1 MKIPFEIV
9 SLKGDAIYWSNDF
22 EKVSKGLYLP
32 SCNGFISHGGWGNMT
47 FQFYDAV
54 DFSIWY
60 SRYHIRSRNT
70 FKALTD
76 TPLLEFSLQL
86 DQPGTF
92 NTKQLGHQTI
102 KNSQFN
108 IFFLPYM
115 ESRAG
120 FDAGQLTTTLDI
132 HCSFDYLNSLSK
144 YFPDIVIP
152 FLDKVAGKEPTLVFP
167 APLYA
172 TGFMLQLAGNIIHL
186 LRSRVLN
193 TFLLDL
199 NVQSLLSYALTCKYE
214 LNPKTKRF
222 SLEQIGRIHAIRLQ
236 LETDF
241 TNIPNL
247 SALAKEAHMSKTIF
261 KRLFK
266 LEVGESPYHFWAVK
280 RMEIARSR
288 ILSSK
293 DSISTISFD
302 LGFPGVSNFSKAFKN
317 HFGISP
323 SDLREEKS

>member
-1 MKIPFEIV
+1 MKIPFEIT
-9 SLKGDAIYWSNDF
+9 SLKGDLIHWSNDF

-47 FQFYDAV
+47 FQFYESEG
-54 DFSIWY
+54 FSIWY
-60 SRYHIRSRNT
+60 SRYHIKSRNT
-70 FKALTD
+70 FKALAD

-86 DQPGTF
+86 DQPGSF

-132 HCSFDYLNSLSK
+132 HCSFDYLNALSK

-152 FLDKVAGKEPTLVFP
+152 FLDKVAGEKPSLIFP

-186 LRSRVLN
+186 LRSKVLN

-214 LNPKTKRF
+214 LNSKTKRF

-236 LETDF
+236 LEKDF
-241 TNIPNL
+241 TSIPNL

-261 KRLFK
+261 KHLFK

-280 RMEIARSR
+280 RMETARSR

-323 SDLREEKS
+323 TDLRDNKS

>member
-1 MKIPFEIV
+1 MASPFEIT
-9 SLKGDAIYWSNDF
+9 SLKADLIQWSENVELMD
-22 EKVSKGLYLP
+22 KGIYLP
-32 SCNGFISHGGWGNMT
+32 SCKGFIAHGGWGNMT
-47 FQFYDAV
+47 FQFYEAV
-54 DFSIWY
+54 GFSIWY
-60 SRYHIRSRNT
+60 SRYHIRTRNT
-70 FKALTD
+70 FKALAD

-86 DQPGTF
+86 DQPGSF

-115 ESRAG
+115 ESRAS

-132 HCSFDYLNSLSK
+132 HCSFDYLSTLAK
-144 YFPDIVIP
+144 YFPDIIIP

-186 LRSRVLN
+186 LRSKTLN
-193 TFLLDL
+193 LFLLEL

-236 LETDF
+236 LEKDF
-241 TNIPNL
+241 TSIPNL
-247 SALAKEAHMSKTIF
+247 ASLAKEAHMSKTIF
-261 KRLFK
+261 KSLFK

-280 RMEIARSR
+280 RMEVARAR

-293 DSISTISFD
+293 DSISKISDD
-302 LGFPGVSNFSKAFKN
+302 LGFPSVSNFSKAFKSR
-317 HFGISP
+317 FGISP
-323 SDLREEKS
+323 TDLRESKS